1 MSDAGGLPREVDLR
15 APDQPSEPAQLALL
29 ISFARLVCFPTDTVY
44 GIGGT
49 ASERTARAI
58 VEAKGRDEG
67 KPLQV
72 VYADRDA
79 LLDEGP
85 FRRRTTE
92 ALLRLLPGPF
102 TVLLPYPDH
111 LSFPSPGTVAWDE
124 PGGGTRTV
132 PTYGVRVPR
141 WPAGAA
147 SLAGLPYRLL
157 ASSAN
162 PSGGRDPASLD
173 EVDPSLLAACDLV
186 LDAGPVAGV
195 ASTVVDL
202 SVYDDDGRWRILREG
217 AVSAD
222 EVAALLA
229 GERQATRRRGG

>member
-1 MSDAGGLPREVDLR
+1 MSDAGGLPRRVDLR
-15 APDQPSEPAQLALL
+15 APDEPSEPAQVALL
-29 ISFARLVCFPTDTVY
+29 ISVAQLVCFPTDTVY

-58 VEAKGRDEG
+58 VAAKGRDEG

-72 VYADRDA
+72 VYPDRDA
-79 LLDEGP
+79 LLGDGP

-111 LSFPSPGTVAWDE
+111 LSFPPPGTVTWDE
-124 PGGGTRTV
+124 PGGGTRDV
-132 PTYGVRVPR
+132 QTYGVRVPR

-147 SLAGLPYRLL
+147 ALAGLPYRLI

-173 EVDPSLLAACDLV
+173 DVDPGLLAACDLV
-186 LDAGPVAGV
+186 LDAGPVPGI
-195 ASTVVDL
+195 ASTVIDL
-202 SVYDDDGRWRILREG
+202 SAYDDTGRWRILREG
-217 AVSAD
+217 ATGAD

-229 GERQATRRRGG
+229 GERPAAPGRGG